1 MFSDINL
8 FAVLLA
14 AVSYMGIGA
23 AWYSPILF
31 GNLWM
36 QERGIKP
43 GEISPEAAK
52 KAMISMIVV
61 ALVMATGLALIL
73 KKLNVTTVDGAL
85 ESGLLLWVALTAPPL
100 ATSVLYENQSIKVYV
115 ISIAYHLVA
124 TLTMAIILAAW
135 V

>member
-8 FAVLLA
+8 FAVILA

-36 QERGIKP
+36 QERGVKP
-43 GEISPEAAK
+43 GKISPKEAK
-52 KAMISMIVV
+52 TEIISMVVV

-73 KKLNVTTVDGAL
+73 NKLNITTVDGAL
-85 ESGLLLWVALTAPPL
+85 ESGLLLWAALTAPPL
-100 ATSVLYENQSIKVYV
+100 ATAMLSENQSIKVYV
-115 ISIAYHLVA
+115 ISVAYHLVA
-124 TLTMAIILAAW
+124 TLTMAIILTAW

>member
-14 AVSYMGIGA
+14 AVAYMGIGA

-43 GEISPEAAK
+43 GEISAEAAK
-52 KAMISMIVV
+52 KAMLSMIVV

-73 KKLNVTTVDGAL
+73 NKLNITTVDGAL
-85 ESGLLLWVALTAPPL
+85 ESGLLLWAALTAPPL
-100 ATSVLYENQSIKVYV
+100 ATAVLYENQSIKVYV
-115 ISIAYHLVA
+115 ISVAYHLVA